1 MVRDYIKREAERR
14 HPLAVSQYDYPTE
27 QRAVRDFCEGAGWA
41 TEETMRKAAIIRE
54 NTRRRKKGL
63 PKLTQKEKEQWYR
76 LMNI

>member
-41 TEETMRKAAIIRE
+41 TEETMRKALE
-54 NTRRRKKGL
+54 YLKKMPPAFIEGFI
-63 PKLTQKEKEQWYR
+63 KH
-76 LMNI
+76 MNHE